1 MDRQG
6 TCEIPFTS
14 TREARRN
21 RNHRL
26 TMAPG
31 LMSVLHAHQERFGE
45 HEQRGRVWC
54 LRPKP

>member
-14 TREARRN
+14 TRDLRRN

-26 TMAPG
+26 TMVPG
-31 LMSVLHAHQERFGE
+31 LMSDLHALQERLGGHE
-45 HEQRGRVWC
+45 HRGRVWC

>member
-1 MDRQG
+1 MDCQG

-14 TREARRN
+14 TREVRRN
-21 RNHRL
+21 RSHRL

-31 LMSVLHAHQERFGE
+31 LMSVLHALQERLGE
-45 HEQRGRVWC
+45 HEHRGCVWC